1 VSVSKKLKLLVKR
14 LAFLTPILFLS
25 ISLSNGVAYALSG
38 PYPASEVLGQS
49 DFISNTRAAGTDGL
63 DGPWG
68 STALDSVHH
77 RLFVSDTGNQRV
89 LVYDLSNTNDIIS
102 SSASYELGQTDFYS
116 TSSGYNANQMN
127 NPTGLAYDAVNDRL
141 FVENGEEVDVFDL
154 ASGISDGMNASYELG
169 QPSGFGNDNCSTTQ
183 NSVCDMYGGVAFDQV
198 NERLFVQDTDNY
210 RVLVFN
216 VNPSSITSGE
226 NADYVLG
233 QQTFFTDNDSA
244 SQNSFYD
251 NEYGGLAFDSVRQ
264 RLFVSDTY
272 GSRVMVFDLSN
283 GITSGMDAS
292 YVLGQTSWSSTSYG
306 TTQNT
311 FEYPTGLGYDPV
323 SNTLFVDDG
332 QDNCRIMMFNL
343 SAGLSS
349 DMNASGV
356 LGATDFTSTDC
367 GLSQSQFS
375 DSYSD
380 DIAVDGT
387 NGRLF
392 LPSYGGSRVLIYDFV
407 HITTTSLP
415 EASDGGSYS
424 QDLATSGYQGTL
436 TYSITG
442 GSLPPG
448 LSLNASTGVIS
459 GTATTAGSYTF
470 EISVSDNNGILG
482 IFTEDPSYT
491 ITVSAGASTSSSA
504 PDTGYGKPVNYTAM
518 YALLTA
524 SFISIIVG
532 TTALFIKK
540 KRLNK

>member
-1 VSVSKKLKLLVKR
+1 M
-14 LAFLTPILFLS
+14 
-25 ISLSNGVAYALSG
+25 
-38 PYPASEVLGQS
+38 
-49 DFISNTRAAGTDGL
+49 
-63 DGPWG
+63 
-68 STALDSVHH
+68 
-77 RLFVSDTGNQRV
+77 
-89 LVYDLSNTNDIIS
+89 ND
-102 SSASYELGQTDFYS
+102 
-116 TSSGYNANQMN
+116 
-127 NPTGLAYDAVNDRL
+127 PTGLAYDAVNDRL
-141 FVENGEEVDVFDL
+141 FVENDEEVDVFDL

-169 QPSGFGNDNCSTTQ
+169 QPNGFGNDNCSTTQ
-183 NSVCDMYGGVAFDQV
+183 NSVCDMYGGVAFDPV
-198 NERLFVQDTDNY
+198 NERLFVQDTANY

-233 QQTFFTDNDSA
+233 QQTFFTGTA
-244 SQNSFYD
+244 GTPQNSFYD

-272 GSRVMVFDLSN
+272 GNRVMVFDLSN
-283 GITSGMDAS
+283 GITSGMNAS
-292 YVLGQTSWSSTSYG
+292 YELGQTSWSSTSYG

-332 QDNCRIMMFNL
+332 LNNCRIMIFNL

-415 EASDGGSYS
+415 VGSDGGSYS
-424 QDLATSGYQGTL
+424 QSLATSGYQGTL

-491 ITVSAGASTSSSA
+491 ITINAGASTKTPVSA
-504 PDTGYGKPVNYTAM
+504 PDTGYGTPHSIAPLAM
-518 YALLTA
+518 FIGGLSVTLIASGLLFFKQQRK
-524 SFISIIVG
+524 SR
-532 TTALFIKK
+532 TT
-540 KRLNK
+540 R